1 MNLTTELRPGVD
13 YVGYV
18 DYNVRDF
25 HSYDTRL
32 GATYNAYLIR
42 DEKIALID
50 TVKAPFAAQLKRNV
64 ASLVDLDKV
73 DYLVCLH
80 AELDHAGSLPAMV
93 EACPNATVVCNAKCK
108 DALAGFFDDAG
119 VGVDPGASGL
129 FRQCAGKGGLAAGG
143 HADEYDVAL
152 LVQQSFEDCI
162 GWRLAG
168 ESFAAGGFVHPRILR
183 HPLRG

>member
-80 AELDHAGSLPAMV
+80 A
-93 EACPNATVVCNAKCK
+93 
-108 DALAGFFDDAG
+108 
-119 VGVDPGASGL
+119 
-129 FRQCAGKGGLAAGG
+129 
-143 HADEYDVAL
+143 
-152 LVQQSFEDCI
+152 
-162 GWRLAG
+162 
-168 ESFAAGGFVHPRILR
+168 
-183 HPLRG
+183 